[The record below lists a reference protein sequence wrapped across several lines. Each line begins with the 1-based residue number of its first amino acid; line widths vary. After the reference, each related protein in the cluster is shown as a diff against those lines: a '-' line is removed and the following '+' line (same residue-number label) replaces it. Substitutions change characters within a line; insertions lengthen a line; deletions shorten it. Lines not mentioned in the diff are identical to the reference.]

1 MNPNS
6 FKSVQFP
13 RSAIEKKKEWVRSRE
28 DREGKRKERILKGR
42 QEKERVGEEV
52 GKQISF
58 RQHLFPGNYI
68 VTNQRTL

>member
-1 MNPNS
+1 M
-6 FKSVQFP
+6 
-13 RSAIEKKKEWVRSRE
+13 RSRE